1 MKISVSM
8 WSLQKKFFNGTLTVE
23 EFIAYAAS
31 AGVEGV
37 ELLDC
42 FWRDE
47 AKELPKIPGLL
58 EKYCLVPAA
67 YAVGNDF
74 VNADPAK
81 RAEQLDYV
89 RRGVDV
95 AKQIGAPVLRVFS
108 GNAKKGIAYETA
120 REWIIEGLRRSAEYA
135 QKQQIVLALEN
146 HGLFAGRSQQ
156 VRDILETVGSPYLRA
171 TIDTA
176 NFFLVDENPADAA
189 EALAGYAAHVHLKD
203 FYKVGPDFAKE
214 AYKGVT
220 GDRYTGI
227 AAGKGEVDFPRIF
240 RALRK
245 AGYQGFLSIEFEGNE
260 DPAEG
265 VAESVA
271 YLRKV
276 LAK

>member
-1 MKISVSM
+1 MKIGVSM
-8 WSLQKKFFNGTLTVE
+8 WSLQKKFFKGTLTVE
-23 EFIAYAAS
+23 EFIAYASS

-42 FWRDE
+42 FWRNE
-47 AKELPKIPGLL
+47 AEELVKTPGLL
-58 EKYCLVPAA
+58 GKYRLAPAA

-74 VNADPAK
+74 VDPDPAK
-81 RAEQLDYV
+81 RAAQLDYV

-95 AKQIGAPVLRVFS
+95 AKQLGAPVLRVFS
-108 GNAKKGIAYETA
+108 GNAKEGIAFETA

-135 QKQQIVLALEN
+135 QEHRIVLALEN

-156 VRDILETVGSPYLRA
+156 VREILETVNSPYLRA

-176 NFFLVDENPADAA
+176 NFFLVGENPAEAA
-189 EALAGYAAHVHLKD
+189 EALARYAAHVHLKD

-214 AYKGVT
+214 AYKGVA

-245 AGYQGFLSIEFEGNE
+245 AGYGGFLSIEFEGNE
-260 DPAEG
+260 DPEQG

-271 YLRKV
+271 YLSRI
-276 LAK
+276 L